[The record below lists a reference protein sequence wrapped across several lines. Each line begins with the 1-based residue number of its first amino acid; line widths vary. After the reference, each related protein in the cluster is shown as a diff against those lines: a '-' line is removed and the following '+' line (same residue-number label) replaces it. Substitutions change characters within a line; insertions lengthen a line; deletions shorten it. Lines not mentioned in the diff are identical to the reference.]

1 MDNESLKKR
10 KFYKNLIDIFN
21 SGLHIFLSENREKTE
36 RDFIKKVILEK
47 EIQLIECSNKFLD
60 LRKNG
65 LPEFQILKNNGVEHK
80 VKCINEDQYFGKLWN
95 EQINIREVKR
105 FYEIKLK
112 RVESNKTQSNSN
124 QIFHLLSLTSILDLL
139 EDLELWPDVKLDVE
153 EILDEVRKCYS
164 ESLIESNKRELT
176 KNLYLSEKPNI
187 FYMRELDRVLNLTN
201 ATIQRIDLE
210 FKKYPDFII
219 EKNIRGYTRE
229 CTLQRYFQTS
239 VSNFESFYS
248 YAKGRI
254 KEVKELQKQQS
265 IEVVSNQTKK
275 DLFIIAELLA
285 TNEIQIVK
293 NQFIFKGEKYESG
306 YNLNTGLNE
315 FYKYHP
321 KKNFTQYLN
330 DFKSK
335 SGQKYLLETFDSEKN
350 KLDDKNIKRLR
361 KLKKYFDK
369 EKIIILNKDFKEA
382 FKRSN

>member
-1 MDNESLKKR
+1 MDNESLKER
-10 KFYKNLIDIFN
+10 KFYKNLIDLYN
-21 SGLHIFLSENREKTE
+21 SGLHMFLSENREKTE

-47 EIQLIECSNKFLD
+47 EIQLIEYRNKFLD

-112 RVESNKTQSNSN
+112 RIESNKTQSNSN

-139 EDLELWPDVKLDVE
+139 EDLELWPDVKLDIV

-201 ATIQRIDLE
+201 ASIQRIDLE

-219 EKNIRGYTRE
+219 EKYIRGYTRE
-229 CTLQRYFQTS
+229 YTLQRYFHTS

-254 KEVKELQKQQS
+254 KEVKELQGKQHSEKKPQQVTTKHPFETTETLNLFNHLVENWVYNKQQKWADIW
-265 IEVVSNQTKK
+265 IEIHYSEDYKTPYQNDYKAY
-275 DLFIIAELLA
+275 IINRFKY
-285 TNEIQIVK
+285 TGK
-293 NQFIFKGEKYESG
+293 FQF
-306 YNLNTGLNE
+306 
-315 FYKYHP
+315 
-321 KKNFTQYLN
+321 
-330 DFKSK
+330 D
-335 SGQKYLLETFDSEKN
+335 
-350 KLDDKNIKRLR
+350 
-361 KLKKYFDK
+361 KLKKETNRDR
-369 EKIIILNKDFKEA
+369 IN
-382 FKRSN
+382 

>member
-1 MDNESLKKR
+1 MDNESLKER
-10 KFYKNLIDIFN
+10 KFYKNLIDLYN
-21 SGLHIFLSENREKTE
+21 SGLYVFLSGNREKTE

-47 EIQLIECSNKFLD
+47 EIQLIECRNKFLD
-60 LRKNG
+60 LRNNG

-80 VKCINEDQYFGKLWN
+80 VKCLNEDQYLSKLWN

-112 RVESNKTQSNSN
+112 RIESNNTQSNSN
-124 QIFHLLSLTSILDLL
+124 QIFHILHLASILDSLK
-139 EDLELWPDVKLDVE
+139 DLELWPDVKLDIK

-176 KNLYLSEKPNI
+176 KNLYLNEKPNI

-201 ATIQRIDLE
+201 ASIQRIDLE

-219 EKNIRGYTRE
+219 EKYTRE
-229 CTLQRYFQTS
+229 YTLQKYFHMS
-239 VSNFESFYS
+239 VSNFKSFYL
-248 YAKGRI
+248 YAKDRI

-265 IEVVSNQTKK
+265 IEVVSNQTETKK

-285 TNEIQIVK
+285 TNEIQIIK
-293 NQFIFKGEKYESG
+293 DQFIFKGEKYESG
-306 YNLNTGLNE
+306 NSLNNEVNE
-315 FYKYHP
+315 FYRYHP
-321 KKNFTQYLN
+321 KKKFTQYLN

-335 SGQKYLLETFDSEKN
+335 NGQKYFLETFDSEKN
-350 KLDDKNIKRLR
+350 KPDDSNIKRLR

-369 EKIIILNKDFKEA
+369 ENIIISNKDFQEA
-382 FKRSN
+382 FKRLN